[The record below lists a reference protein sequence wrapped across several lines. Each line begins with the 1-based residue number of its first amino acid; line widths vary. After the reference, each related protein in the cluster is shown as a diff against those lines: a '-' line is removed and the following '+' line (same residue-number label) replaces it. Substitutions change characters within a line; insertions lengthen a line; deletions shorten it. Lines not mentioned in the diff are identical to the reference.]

1 MKSKSILALAI
12 VILFFGSL
20 PSTFATTANFQALP
34 GLPGLGWQAI
44 SADGSIVVGGNY
56 RWTALSGSHHLGTLP
71 GALSSSAHGVSAD
84 GSFIVGKSGG
94 KPFLWTETG
103 GMQEIDIGAGYSGG
117 SANAVSADGSVVV
130 GYGKTPTG
138 SEAIRWTVTCGV
150 QGLGYLPGEE
160 YLSSATGVSSD
171 GTVVVGACKSEL
183 SGPYNYEAFRWTSYA
198 GMVGI
203 GELPTWYRSIA
214 WGVSAD
220 GKVTVGYCIYSGGT
234 IAFRWAE
241 SGVVQLLGDLDGG
254 RRESTAYAVSAD
266 GSTIVGSSVT
276 SGSTD
281 DMVHEAFVWD
291 EAHGIRNL
299 KDVLETECG
308 LDLTGWLLTD
318 AKGVSADG
326 LTIIGNGYNPDG
338 IAQGWIATI
347 TGPAT
352 PPIADAD
359 GPYTIYVGDTLTLDA
374 SGSTDDY
381 NDIVS
386 YVWDLDDNGSFETDA
401 GGQPVFDVNYA
412 SLQSLGLL
420 VDHIYNIHLKATD
433 SERQSDVAGST
444 LIIVPKRAIVVAVD
458 IKPGSCPNP
467 VNVKSKGVLPI
478 AILGTDDVNVI
489 TIDPTSIRLAGVEPL
504 RSGFEDVAALVSDTN
519 DCNCITEGP
528 DGFLDLTLKFETQR
542 IVEAIGDVNDGDVRV
557 LTLTGVFFDPMPF
570 ETPIEGADC
579 ILIRG
584 RHKPINPADINKDGV
599 VNAADFA
606 IFAQNW
612 LQSSIVEE

>member
-1 MKSKSILALAI
+1 MKTQLILALAI
-12 VILFFGSL
+12 VVLFFGSL

-34 GLPGLGWQAI
+34 GVGWQAI

-84 GSFIVGKSGG
+84 GSVIVGNSGG

-138 SEAIRWTVTCGV
+138 SEAIRWTVTSGV

-160 YLSSATGVSSD
+160 YISSATGVSSD
-171 GTVVVGACKSEL
+171 GTVVVGASKSEL

-198 GMVGI
+198 DMVGI

-234 IAFRWAE
+234 IAFRWTE

-281 DMVHEAFVWD
+281 DMIHEAFVWD

-308 LDLTGWLLTD
+308 LDLTGWLLTE

-347 TGPAT
+347 TEPAT

-386 YVWDLDDNGSFETDA
+386 YVWDLDNNGSFETDA
-401 GGQPVFDVNYA
+401 RGQPVFDVNYTY
-412 SLQSLGLL
+412 LQSLGLI
-420 VDHIYNIHLKATD
+420 VDHTYDIHLKVTD
-433 SERQSDVAGST
+433 SEGQSDVNDST
-444 LIIVPKRAIVVAVD
+444 LTIVPKPAIEVAVD

-478 AILGTDDVNVI
+478 AILGTVDYDVT
-489 TIDPTSIRLAGVEPL
+489 TIDPASIRLAGVEPL
-504 RSGFEDVAALVSDTN
+504 RSGYEDVATPVSDSN
-519 DCNCITEGP
+519 DCNCMTEGP
-528 DGFLDLTLKFETQR
+528 DGFLDLTLKFKTQR
-542 IVEAIGDVNDGDVRV
+542 IVEAIGDVNDGDV
-557 LTLTGVFFDPMPF
+557 LELPLTGVLSD

-612 LQSSIVEE
+612 LQSSIVDE